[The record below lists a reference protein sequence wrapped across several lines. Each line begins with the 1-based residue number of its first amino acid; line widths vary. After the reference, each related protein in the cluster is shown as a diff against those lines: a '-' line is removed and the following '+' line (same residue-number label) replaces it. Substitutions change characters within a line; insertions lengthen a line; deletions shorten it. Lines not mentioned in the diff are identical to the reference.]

1 MFWDDGESI
10 DTIGLGLYHYGVF
23 TFENVSRLNFVLCGC
38 VCALMQSLRLLQ
50 DTLSQ
55 QIINNYPELMAPSKV
70 DSLNFLGLHGRV
82 PIGIIGDVGPDYSLS
97 YIQENDKLV
106 VYGAQ
111 IPLNENF
118 KITFVY

>member
-1 MFWDDGESI
+1 LFWDDGESI

-23 TFENVSRLNFVLCGC
+23 TFENVGFFNFVFRH
-38 VCALMQSLRLLQ
+38 VCALMQAIRILQ

-55 QIINNYPELMAPSKV
+55 QIINNYPELMAPLKV

-82 PIGIIGDVGPDYSLS
+82 PIGITGDVGPDYVLS

-111 IPLNENF
+111 IPLSENF